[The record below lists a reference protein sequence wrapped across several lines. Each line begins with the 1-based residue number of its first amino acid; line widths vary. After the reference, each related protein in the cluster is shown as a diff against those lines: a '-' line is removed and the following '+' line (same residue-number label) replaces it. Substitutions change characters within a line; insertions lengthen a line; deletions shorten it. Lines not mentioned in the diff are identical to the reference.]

1 MAVQSQSDGVKNRVR
16 ELRLART
23 LNQADLAEMLG
34 VSRQSINAIENG
46 RYTPSLPLALK
57 LGKVFGISIEAIFDD
72 ETAV

>member
-1 MAVQSQSDGVKNRVR
+1 
-16 ELRLART
+16 
-23 LNQADLAEMLG
+23 MLG